1 MTIKWARVL
10 LQFPVTFDRDGDA
23 VLYELLEKSP
33 FHIRFDDTAGEIDGQ
48 RVLKADNGAVGAL
61 GIRDSHINIEALQ
74 IGLHIVRNA
83 DCAHVGQTGRGI
95 FVLHPLVKLPDD
107 KSFKN
112 SGTIRIR
119 GLRCVEAFVV
129 MSPRRNLLLI

>member
-23 VLYELLEKSP
+23 VLDELLEKSP
-33 FHIRFDDTAGEIDGQ
+33 FHIRLDDTAGEIDGQ

-107 KSFKN
+107 K
-112 SGTIRIR
+112 I
-119 GLRCVEAFVV
+119 L
-129 MSPRRNLLLI
+129 

>member
-33 FHIRFDDTAGEIDGQ
+33 FHIRLDDTAGEIDGQ

-74 IGLHIVRNA
+74 IGFI
-83 DCAHVGQTGRGI
+83 
-95 FVLHPLVKLPDD
+95 
-107 KSFKN
+107 S
-112 SGTIRIR
+112 SGTRIAPMLVR
-119 GLRCVEAFVV
+119 PAEEFLSCTRW
-129 MSPRRNLLLI
+129 

>member
-33 FHIRFDDTAGEIDGQ
+33 FHIRLDDTAGEIDGQ

-83 DCAHVGQTGRGI
+83 DCTHVGQTGRGI
-95 FVLHPLVKLPDD
+95 FVLHPLVKLSDD
-107 KSFKN
+107 E
-112 SGTIRIR
+112 I
-119 GLRCVEAFVV
+119 L
-129 MSPRRNLLLI
+129 